1 MWGKESA
8 PVEATAVEATL
19 VDDYARPVDATPLL
33 DATRADAYNPLSADP
48 YAVTEDQRRFANG
61 DDGRAAA
68 ARTRPADALRRANA
82 VARTEQAREDH
93 AASVAERHGRE
104 ANAAN
109 TAARAPIALQYA
121 TARFAD
127 GHDSADPAYQRKIAE
142 EDALRGQPTA
152 EDVGDRDIPY
162 EDRDPYAST
171 GGYQPEEYKCADY
184 DCAEYKSVY
193 DK

>member
-1 MWGKESA
+1 MLA
-8 PVEATAVEATL
+8 
-19 VDDYARPVDATPLL
+19 
-33 DATRADAYNPLSADP
+33 ATR
-48 YAVTEDQRRFANG
+48 RRTPPTPML
-61 DDGRAAA
+61 RAATWRRTRTLDAA
-68 ARTRPADALRRANA
+68 ARHRVAGWRSAGSGRLALARRSVSPVSPRNIHAAPRGVPATRPRNVRTRR
-82 VARTEQAREDH
+82 
-93 AASVAERHGRE
+93 
-104 ANAAN
+104 
-109 TAARAPIALQYA
+109 RAPIALQYA

-142 EDALRGQPTA
+142 EDALRSQPAT